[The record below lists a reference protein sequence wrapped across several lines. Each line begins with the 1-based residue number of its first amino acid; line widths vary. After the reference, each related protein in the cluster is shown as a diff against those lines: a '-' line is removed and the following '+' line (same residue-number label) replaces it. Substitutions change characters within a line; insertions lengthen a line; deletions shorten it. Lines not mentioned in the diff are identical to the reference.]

1 MQAIRLTFKYLPI
14 AFEHPRDEE
23 ARCMMHNAACI
34 AALAFSNAS
43 VGVNHALAHAFGARF
58 GVAHGRANALMLPHV
73 IAYNAAVP
81 TKFMPSPYQQGYVA
95 HKKYATMA
103 DLLGL
108 GGRTVEEKVKNL
120 IAATE
125 KLLDQ
130 LGFPRSIAELGISR
144 EEFDRAAPEM
154 AKIAFDDPSWRSNPR
169 MPLMS
174 ELIELFWKAYQGRSA
189 VMAVGAS
196 Q

>member
-1 MQAIRLTFKYLPI
+1 
-14 AFEHPRDEE
+14 
-23 ARCMMHNAACI
+23 MMHNAACI

-58 GVAHGRANALMLPHV
+58 HVAHGRANALMLPHV

-95 HKKYATMA
+95 HKKYATVV

-108 GGRTVEEKVKNL
+108 GGQSVEEKVRNL
-120 IAATE
+120 IGATE
-125 KLLDQ
+125 QLLDR
-130 LGFPRSIAELGISR
+130 LEFPHSIAELGISKQ
-144 EEFDRAAPEM
+144 EFERAVPELV
-154 AKIAFDDPSWRSNPR
+154 KIAFDDPSWRSNPR

-174 ELIELFWKAYQGRSA
+174 ELVELFWKAYEGRKSA
-189 VMAVGAS
+189 KVSGAT
-196 Q
+196 QQQYA